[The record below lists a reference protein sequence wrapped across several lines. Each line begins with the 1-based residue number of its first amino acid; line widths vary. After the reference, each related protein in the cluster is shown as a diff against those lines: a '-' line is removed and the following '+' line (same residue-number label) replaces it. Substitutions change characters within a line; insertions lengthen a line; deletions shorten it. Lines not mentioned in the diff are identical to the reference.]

1 MIYNWA
7 YTHRARKRESTV
19 CPRIV
24 PKNYCY
30 LLALFDLVMVHY
42 HLIPLFGKQ
51 KSENN
56 KTALFN
62 SEKPWISIE
71 FTSSNLILKVVWQNP
86 GEEMIIAV
94 SDRTPAS
101 NVFKIVVAV
110 QLLSHVQLFVTP
122 GTAACQACLS
132 FTVSRSVLKLMSIES
147 VMPSNH
153 FIPCRPLFL
162 LPSIFPIIRVFSNVS
177 VVCIRWQSIGAS
189 ASASVFPMTIQDWFS
204 LGCTGWISLQSKR
217 LSWDFPNTT
226 FQKHQFF
233 GVQFSLCSK
242 SHILTW
248 LLEKP

>member
-153 FIPCRPLFL
+153 LVLCHPLL
-162 LPSIFPIIRVFSNVS
+162 LPS
-177 VVCIRWQSIGAS
+177 
-189 ASASVFPMTIQDWFS
+189 VFPASGYFPVSQFCAS
-204 LGCTGWISLQSKR
+204 GGKVLELQLQHQSFQWIFR
-217 LSWDFPNTT
+217 DDF
-226 FQKHQFF
+226 
-233 GVQFSLCSK
+233 L
-242 SHILTW
+242 
-248 LLEKP
+248 